1 MFYFLLGSCLGSFLC
16 VIAERIPIKQPFI
29 ISRSHCVHCKRTLKF
44 WEMIPIFSFL
54 LLNFRCRTCHKKIP
68 ITYFVTEILYGLIFV
83 FSFNQSTTLECIITL
98 YWLTIA
104 LLLSLTDVY
113 YLIIEPKIFYPT
125 HFILIALLLYSHAHF
140 YWESLLLYL
149 FICIIIALFLRNS
162 MGMGDLLLLLFWIP
176 WLTPLEVSQLLFFAS
191 FTTLITYWFI
201 SITTSHEI
209 KKLKL
214 PFVPFLSLS
223 LFIIHFL

>member
-1 MFYFLLGSCLGSFLC
+1 MIYFLLGSCLGSFLC

-29 ISRSHCVHCKRTLKF
+29 ISRSHCVHCERTLKF

-68 ITYFVTEILYGLIFV
+68 MTYFVTEILYGLIFV
-83 FSFNQSTTLECIITL
+83 FSFKQSTTIECIITL
-98 YWLTIA
+98 SWLTIA
-104 LLLSLTDVY
+104 LLLSLTDVF
-113 YLIIEPKIFYPT
+113 YLIIEPKIFYPA
-125 HFILIALLLYSHAHF
+125 HFILIALLLYADTHF

-149 FICIIIALFLRNS
+149 IICSIIVLFLRNS
-162 MGMGDLLLLLFWIP
+162 MGMGDLLLLLFWVP
-176 WLTPLEVSQLLFFAS
+176 WFTPIEMAQFLFFAS
-191 FTTLITYWFI
+191 FTTLIAYCFI
-201 SITTSHEI
+201 SFITSQEI
-209 KKLKL
+209 KTLKL